1 MLVSV
6 KYYVPKKLTTFET
19 SILNPNY
26 NYNYIQYQIDKKELH
41 ESSSS
46 DDEVSDTEFNKMK
59 RTEIA
64 FQERLY
70 DNDEED
76 DTSSESED
84 DYI

>member
-1 MLVSV
+1 
-6 KYYVPKKLTTFET
+6 
-19 SILNPNY
+19 
-26 NYNYIQYQIDKKELH
+26 
-41 ESSSS
+41 
-46 DDEVSDTEFNKMK
+46 MK